1 MSWLR
6 RSAAG
11 AEALPEP
18 APSTPPPPPAEHP
31 AAGLKHAVEHLPRPG
46 ASVLDLGP
54 ALAAN
59 VAFFNSLGARLRI
72 ADLDDEVDEVGLR
85 EASASVWERRVGEL
99 MRFRDDEKFDL
110 ILAWDLPNYFGRER
124 WPAVAARL
132 IPRLTESGCLHL
144 LARVGAAMPADP
156 CRYRI
161 VDAGTVSEEMVTAGT
176 LPAPRFPHA
185 EVEKL
190 HPGLVAPR
198 SHLGKHGVQEYL
210 LEPAAAHDLPPRR
223 VAQARKRPRR
233 TTAIRIPP
241 PAPPSAGS

>member
-6 RSAAG
+6 RSSAG

-18 APSTPPPPPAEHP
+18 APPPEPPPPAEHP
-31 AAGLKHAVEHLPRPG
+31 AAGLREAVEHLPRPG

-59 VAFFNSLGARLRI
+59 VAFFNGIGARLRI
-72 ADLDDEVDEVGLR
+72 ADLDDAVDEAGLR
-85 EASASVWERRVGEL
+85 EVSAAVWERRVGEL
-99 MRFRDDEKFDL
+99 ARFRDDERFDL
-110 ILAWDLPNYFGRER
+110 VLAWDLPNYFGRER
-124 WPAVAARL
+124 WPAVAALL
-132 IPRLTESGCLHL
+132 IPRLTANGCLHL
-144 LARVGAAMPADP
+144 LARVGAEMPADP

-161 VDAGTVSEEMVTAGT
+161 VDAGTISEEVTAIET

-198 SHLGKHGVQEYL
+198 SHLGKHGVQEFL

-223 VAQARKRPRR
+223 VAQARKNQRR
-233 TTAIRIPP
+233 SGAIRIPP
-241 PAPPSAGS
+241 PLPSARS